1 MPLAVRVPEH
11 DYAELQLLS
20 SDAQHAKE
28 VALAELEKVKAAAR
42 VEKETRAKA
51 LREKQ
56 VRVCMFMFVCVFV
69 CARTVRPLTVT
80 GAGLDELALLFYAL
94 SRVTCVRGSTP
105 VR

>member
-69 CARTVRPLTVT
+69 CAST
-80 GAGLDELALLFYAL
+80 D
-94 SRVTCVRGSTP
+94 RGQ
-105 VR
+105 